1 MITQQQIRLTK
12 LALALSVALAA
23 SPSFAQNTTSAVG
36 GRISNVSG
44 QPASGAQVQI
54 VHTESGSVSNV
65 VTDAEGRYVA
75 RGLRVGGPYTIT
87 ITKDGITETR
97 RDVFLELAQTA
108 EVDATLGVQTVTIAG
123 AASRSE
129 VFSGNNMGAGT
140 AISNTQLLTQASI
153 SRSLQ
158 DYARADPRVSQTD
171 KDRGE
176 ISVAGQNSRYN
187 SMTIDGVAINDT
199 FGLESNGSP
208 TARQPISIE
217 AIQSVQVNVA
227 NYDVTQK
234 GYTGANINA
243 VTKSGTNTYKGG
255 VYYVFRN
262 DTMSGDRYNPIT
274 DVYTDAPKSKETTK
288 GVWASGPLIEDK
300 LFIYALAENFES
312 SRSSPEFG
320 PIGSGTGTTVGIP
333 QSAITAAQNIAQSTY
348 GVDIGNSAVPSGSML
363 TSKERMVKFDWN
375 ITDEHRASLRYAKT
389 DQSEPFYPGFSATG
403 VGLSSSFYNQGKTIE
418 TAVAQVFSD
427 WTPTFSTEFKFS
439 TRDYDSIPTNATRTP
454 SMALQFSGALPA
466 DAPAGL
472 STANRFINFGTEFS
486 RHNNVLRNKTKDL
499 YAGANWIVGDHELKF
514 GVDQTKN
521 DVYNAFLQG
530 INGSYTFACLDSTDA
545 NFYSFGALPS
555 CARATNAQVQQAVLE
570 NFQKGRPL
578 SFSQQ
583 RALPGASLN
592 DAVAQFTT
600 KNTGLFLQDTWAV
613 NEQLTLTYGVRY
625 DRNDVGGRPLAN
637 TAAAQP
643 TIAGNPA
650 TGARQSGG
658 FGLDNTQTIDGT
670 DLVQP
675 RFGFNYRFGK
685 AERPTQIRGGIGLF
699 QGAAAT
705 VWMSNPF
712 SGTGAATAT
721 TGCSGTA
728 ATRCPTTGGLTSFNP
743 DAQPAIAGAIP
754 AADVNFLDPNFR
766 QPSIWKTNLAFDT
779 ELPWYGL
786 VLGAE
791 ALYTKNKN
799 GIFYEHLNLGA
810 ATRTGSDGRQLF
822 WNAQGLSTA
831 CYGVSNNT
839 ANLIT
844 TCGAVNRS
852 LNNRSFGNV
861 LVARDTDKGDAK
873 VLTMSLSQP
882 MTKGFGWSVAYTY
895 TDATEVSPLTSSVA
909 NSNFNGRSVFNP
921 NEEVAAKSSY
931 GIKNRVN
938 ALMNFQKKFFTGYNT
953 RLGVF
958 YEGREGRPYS
968 WTFNNDMNGDN
979 LAGNDLMYIP
989 TAFGA
994 NEVVFAGDT
1003 ATSRANEQRFWDVV
1017 NANKGLSKAA
1027 GGVVSR
1033 NNSTA
1038 EWVNTF
1044 DVRISQEIPGIFA
1057 RNKATFSLDFM
1068 NFGNL
1073 LNKKWGRTE
1082 EISFQ
1087 SAGGQARSFV
1097 DVAGL
1102 DAQGRYV
1109 YVVRND
1115 VERQDLKQAK
1125 GESQWAIQAT
1135 LRYEF

>member
-23 SPSFAQNTTSAVG
+23 APSFAQNTTSAIG
-36 GRISNVSG
+36 GRISNATG
-44 QPASGAQVQI
+44 APAAGAQVQI
-54 VHTESGSVSNV
+54 LHVESGSVSNV
-65 VTDAEGRYVA
+65 VTDAEGRYTA

-97 RDVFLELAQTA
+97 NNVFVELAQTA
-108 EVDATLGVQTVTIAG
+108 TVDATVGIQTVTVAG
-123 AASRSE
+123 VASRAE
-129 VFSGNNMGAGT
+129 IFSRNSMGSGT
-140 AISNTQLLTQASI
+140 SISNTELQTQASI
-153 SRSLQ
+153 QRNLQ
-158 DYARADPRVSQTD
+158 DYARLDPRVSQTD

-176 ISVAGQNSRYN
+176 LSVAGQNSRYN

-199 FGLESNGSP
+199 FGLEANGSP

-262 DTMSGDRYNPIT
+262 DTMAGDRYNPIT
-274 DVYTDAPKSKETTK
+274 DVYSDPPKSKETTK
-288 GVWASGPLIEDK
+288 GIWASGPLIQDK
-300 LFIYALAENFES
+300 LFIFALAENFES
-312 SRSSPEFG
+312 SRSSPDFG
-320 PIGSGTGTTVGIP
+320 PIGSGAGTTV
-333 QSAITAAQNIAQSTY
+333 AITPAAIAEAQRIAQSQY
-348 GVDIGNSAVPSGSML
+348 GVDIGSPAVPSGSML

-375 ITDEHRASLRYAKT
+375 ITDDHRANLRYAKT
-389 DQSEPFYPGFSATG
+389 TQGEPFYPGFSATG
-403 VGLSSSFYNQGKTIE
+403 VGLSSSFYNQGKEIE
-418 TAVAQVFSD
+418 TVVGQIFSD
-427 WTPTFSTEFKFS
+427 WTPNFSTEFKYS
-439 TRDYDSIPTNATRTP
+439 TRDYDSVPVNSTQMP
-454 SMALQFSGALPA
+454 SIGLQFMGALPA
-466 DAPAGL
+466 GAPAGL
-472 STANRFINFGTEFS
+472 STANRFLNFGTEFS
-486 RHNNVLRNKTKDL
+486 RHNNVLGNETRDV
-499 YAGANWIVGDHELKF
+499 YAGANWVVGDHEIKF
-514 GVDQTKN
+514 GADQTNNK
-521 DVYNAFLQG
+521 VYNAFLQG
-530 INGSYTFACLDSTDA
+530 IYGSYTFACLDSTDS
-545 NFYSFGALPS
+545 NFYSFGALT
-555 CARATNAQVQQAVLE
+555 CAGASADRIQQAVLE
-570 NFQKGRPL
+570 NFQRGRPL
-578 SFSQQ
+578 SYSQQ
-583 RALPGASLN
+583 RALPGASLS
-592 DAVAQFTT
+592 DAIAQFET
-600 KNTGLFLQDTWAV
+600 KNTGLFIQDTWSV
-613 NEQLTLTYGVRY
+613 NDQLTLTYGVRY
-625 DRNDVGGRPLAN
+625 DKNDVSGRPLYN
-637 TAAAQP
+637 AAAAAP
-643 TIAGNPA
+643 MVAANAA
-650 TGARQSGG
+650 TGTRQSGG
-658 FGLDNTQTIDGT
+658 FGLDNRQTIDGT

-675 RFGFNYRFGK
+675 RFGFNYRFDK
-685 AERPTQIRGGIGLF
+685 SPRPTQLRGGVGLF

-721 TGCSGTA
+721 ISCSGTG
-728 ATRCPTTGGLTSFNP
+728 ATRCPTTGGLFSPNP
-743 DAQPAIAGAIP
+743 DTQPGITGAIP

-779 ELPWYGL
+779 ELPWGGL
-786 VLGAE
+786 VFGAE

-799 GIFYEHLNLGA
+799 GIYYEHLNLGA
-810 ATRTGSDGRQLF
+810 PTRIGTDGRQLF
-822 WNAQGLSTA
+822 WNAAGLNQASW
-831 CYGVSNNT
+831 GVSNNT
-839 ANLIT
+839 ANVIT
-844 TCGAVNRS
+844 SAGAQTRS

-873 VLTMSLSQP
+873 VLTASLSRP
-882 MTKGFGWSVAYTY
+882 MMQGFGWSVAYTY

-921 NEEVAAKSSY
+921 NEEVAAASSY
-931 GIKNRVN
+931 AIKNRVN
-938 ALMNFQKKFFTGYNT
+938 AFVNFRKKFIDNYNT
-953 RLGVF
+953 SLGIF

-989 TAFGA
+989 TAFGSG
-994 NEVVFAGDT
+994 EVVFYGDT
-1003 ATSRANEQRFWDVV
+1003 ANNRSNEQRFWDVV
-1017 NANKGLSKAA
+1017 NANKGLHGSA
-1027 GGVVSR
+1027 GGVVKR

-1044 DVRISQEIPGIFA
+1044 DVRISQEIPGLFK
-1057 RNKATFSLDFM
+1057 RNKATFTLDFM

-1087 SAGGQARSFV
+1087 SNGGMARSFV
-1097 DVAGL
+1097 DFAGL
-1102 DAQGRYV
+1102 DASGKYV

-1135 LRYEF
+1135 LKYEF